1 MKFLLDTHILI
12 WSFFDTKE
20 LSERVKNILLDEDN
34 EVYYSPVNFWEI
46 SIKYALGK
54 LKLNGLTPEELF
66 KEVKKSFFLCK
77 NIEPVVMATT
87 YKLPAIHKD
96 PFDKFLIWEA
106 INSKFILVST
116 DKDVKKYESL
126 NLDIVF

>member
-20 LSERVKNILLDEDN
+20 LSEKVKNILLDENN
-34 EVYYSPVNFWEI
+34 EIYYSPVNLWEI

-66 KEVKKSFFLCK
+66 KEIENSFFICK
-77 NIEPVVMATT
+77 NIEPKTMATG

-96 PFDKFLIWEA
+96 PFDRFLIWEA
-106 INSKFILVST
+106 ICNKFILIST
-116 DKDVKKYESL
+116 DKDIKKYENL
-126 NLDIVF
+126 NVIF